1 ITDEMIAAAADAVA
15 ALAGSTAP
23 GAALLPP
30 VTDLRTVSAAVAI
43 AVAQAA
49 EELDLAEQP
58 LTDPV
63 KQIHQAMW
71 RPEYPQFEP
80 I

>member
-1 ITDEMIAAAADAVA
+1 MLSGSDAQG
-15 ALAGSTAP
+15 L
-23 GAALLPP
+23 
-30 VTDLRTVSAAVAI
+30 
-43 AVAQAA
+43 A
-49 EELDLAEQP
+49 EEP

-71 RPEYPQFEP
+71 RPEYPAFEA